1 MEKSAA
7 HSAISAMV
15 VSPPKSTILLMVE
28 ATLALIWVMIR
39 TPKKLQ
45 MALMIMAD
53 RTRMHRVVTQVAMS
67 LGASVQP
74 LTKMTPSVRATVIA
88 KTGFEVTCWRKDAR
102 EIPTTSAL
110 IEFRYKREL
119 RYPLHGPDARSMFA
133 GVAIF
138 SAIDDLVKR
147 FKRFGKEK
155 DEVGR

>member
-7 HSAISAMV
+7 HSATSAMV

-45 MALMIMAD
+45 IALMIMAD
-53 RTRMHRVVTQVAMS
+53 RTRMHRVVTQVAMA

-74 LTKMTPSVRATVIA
+74 LTKMTPSVRTTVIA

-119 RYPLHGPDARSMFA
+119 RYPLLDPDARSMFA
-133 GVAIF
+133 GVTIF

>member
-1 MEKSAA
+1 
-7 HSAISAMV
+7 
-15 VSPPKSTILLMVE
+15 
-28 ATLALIWVMIR
+28 
-39 TPKKLQ
+39 

-53 RTRMHRVVTQVAMS
+53 RTRMHRVVTQVAMA
-67 LGASVQP
+67 LGRIGPAVDEDDAQR
-74 LTKMTPSVRATVIA
+74 KGNGDCQ
-88 KTGFEVTCWRKDAR
+88 TGFEVTCWRKDAR

>member
-53 RTRMHRVVTQVAMS
+53 RTRMHRVVTQVAMA

-74 LTKMTPSVRATVIA
+74 LTKMTPSVRTTVIA

-119 RYPLHGPDARSMFA
+119 RYPLHDLDAWSMFA
-133 GVAIF
+133 GVVIF

>member
-7 HSAISAMV
+7 HSATSAMV
-15 VSPPKSTILLMVE
+15 VSPQKSTILLMVE

-53 RTRMHRVVTQVAMS
+53 RTRMHRVVTQVAMA

-119 RYPLHGPDARSMFA
+119 RYPLHDPDARSMFA
-133 GVAIF
+133 GVVIF

>member
-53 RTRMHRVVTQVAMS
+53 RTRMHRVVTQVAMA

-119 RYPLHGPDARSMFA
+119 RYPLHDPDARSMFA
-133 GVAIF
+133 GVVIF

>member
-53 RTRMHRVVTQVAMS
+53 RTRMHRVVTQVAMA

-119 RYPLHGPDARSMFA
+119 RYPLHDPDAQSMFA

>member
-53 RTRMHRVVTQVAMS
+53 RTRMHRVVTQVAMA

-119 RYPLHGPDARSMFA
+119 RYPLHDPDARSMFA
-133 GVAIF
+133 GVTIF

-155 DEVGR
+155 DGVGR